1 MRRGKAGCK
10 MQNDNFELRTTN
22 LKGFTLIEIVITI
35 VLVSILS
42 GIATLIILQGVK
54 AYSSEDQRSDVHYQS
69 RLAMERMAR
78 EIRLIRSRTAA
89 PFDDIPTMIGTT
101 LDFYDINNTHVAF
114 RLNAGNIE
122 RQENGGAWQ
131 PLTRLTAPDNI
142 SGPGGNI
149 FSYLDNAYVGPAA
162 QANLWFV
169 QIEFTSTRGS
179 ESLYMRT
186 RVHPR
191 NF

>member
-69 RLAMERMAR
+69 RLAM
-78 EIRLIRSRTAA
+78 
-89 PFDDIPTMIGTT
+89 
-101 LDFYDINNTHVAF
+101 
-114 RLNAGNIE
+114 
-122 RQENGGAWQ
+122 
-131 PLTRLTAPDNI
+131 
-142 SGPGGNI
+142 
-149 FSYLDNAYVGPAA
+149 
-162 QANLWFV
+162 
-169 QIEFTSTRGS
+169 
-179 ESLYMRT
+179 
-186 RVHPR
+186 
-191 NF
+191 